1 MKSMLGALFL
11 VSMTAFGQVRET
23 VNVNVVEVPVT
34 VVDSSGN
41 PVRGLTAAN
50 FELLD
55 NGTKQP
61 ITSFDKIDFA
71 SSESMTAISPLNP
84 AARRQ
89 FMLLFDLSNSSPNAL
104 ARAQEAAHQFVTQNV
119 QIRDLVAVGT
129 IEADRGFRLLTAF
142 TSDRQ
147 LVAAAMSDP
156 RTFRGN
162 DPLQITNQNPMTP
175 EKEPLSLTS
184 ASGRAGDRGALTRDD
199 QRETAALANKSNDLY
214 VRQRIERSVDALGQL
229 ARTLR
234 AVPGHKQIVF
244 LSEGFDA
251 RVLQGRDVRS
261 SNEALLENEQVLN
274 GQSFNV
280 DNDARYG
287 NSASMS
293 LVDRMAQYFRGSDVV
308 LHAIDIQGVRVQN
321 DVVQGAR
328 VNSNAGLFLLSRP
341 TGGEVFEN
349 VNDIKTN
356 FARILHQQEV
366 IYVLGFQAPT
376 QKPGAFHDLKVKLV
390 NVPSAKVS
398 HRAGYYE
405 GGGENAIERT
415 LSNAEIIIND
425 IPQTD
430 VRMSAFAAGFPNRDG
445 NAQVPVILEVS
456 GSDLLTGVHGN
467 TTAVE
472 FFIYAFDEEGLVRD
486 RLYQKV
492 SLDLKKL
499 GDRLRATGVKYYGT
513 LSLPPGHYAVKSLVR
528 SVETERRGF
537 GRADV
542 VVPKANELA
551 VLPPIPIDDDRKWV
565 PVKGNSHA
573 PSADYPF
580 MLNGQQFMPSAA
592 GRKGSGPQKF
602 AVIVYGARPDEITFE
617 TNPKAKFLGPAQS
630 GGATALIFQLDP
642 ADAVANSLD
651 VTVHKKGVPDARKS
665 SVAIV
670 Q

>member
-1 MKSMLGALFL
+1 MKKLLGALFL
-11 VSMTAFGQVRET
+11 VSLSALAQVRET

-50 FELLD
+50 FELMD

-142 TSDRQ
+142 TTDRR
-147 LVAAAMSDP
+147 LVAAAISDP
-156 RTFRGN
+156 RAFRGN

-175 EKEPLSLTS
+175 ESEPLSFTESTS
-184 ASGRAGDRGALTRDD
+184 GTGNRAMARDD
-199 QRETAALANKSNDLY
+199 QRETAALLNKSNEAY

-229 ARTLR
+229 AKTLR

-251 RVLQGRDVRS
+251 RVLQGRDVRA
-261 SNEALLENEQVLN
+261 SNEALQENEQVLR

-287 NSASMS
+287 NSGSMT
-293 LVDRMAQYFRGSDVV
+293 LVGRMAQYFRGSDVV

-328 VNSNAGLFLLSRP
+328 INSNAGLFLLSRP

-356 FARILHQQEV
+356 FTRMLHQQEV

-430 VRMSAFAAGFPNRDG
+430 VRMSAFAAGFPTRDG

-456 GSDLLTGVHGN
+456 GSDLLNGVHGN
-467 TTAVE
+467 TAAVE

-542 VVPKANELA
+542 IVPKANELA

-592 GRKGSGPQKF
+592 ARKGSGLQKF
-602 AVIVYGARPDEITFE
+602 AVVVYGARPDEITFE
-617 TNPKAKFLGPAQS
+617 TNPKAKFLGNAQS
-630 GGATALIFQLDP
+630 GGATALIIQLDP

-651 VTVHKKGVPDARKS
+651 VTVHKKGVPDARKA